1 MKLLLS
7 TLLNV
12 GGFVISLL
20 VLQIVWVNTREAWKE
35 KDWKN
40 ILFWPFCALIF
51 FLLLT
56 RLCDVVNAYI
66 GR

>member
-20 VLQIVWVNTREAWKE
+20 VLQIVWVNTREAWKI

-40 ILFWPFCALIF
+40 ILFWPVCAILF
-51 FLLLT
+51 FALLT
-56 RLCDVVNAYI
+56 RFCDVVNAYI